1 MLPLPQLPTFN
12 TTLSR
17 AHCSCALTLDFSAP
31 LSSSLL
37 LVKPQ
42 LWSLHAYIHAAEHG
56 WGKYQAPNSSRPLMR
71 PRNHALIPYTSM
83 TIHNLLS
90 APIFNIHSTAQPHSC
105 WIPTSLLRIFTSSHS
120 QCAQPPASSFSL
132 CAQMHYPHSYIE
144 PVPPSVHYSR
154 MWLHHQFFSLDKT
167 IPIGVQVSVID
178 EP

>member
-37 LVKPQ
+37 LVEPQ
-42 LWSLHAYIHAAEHG
+42 LWLNPLLCLLRAYIHAAEHG
-56 WGKYQAPNSSRPLMR
+56 WGKYQAPNSSRPLML

-90 APIFNIHSTAQPHSC
+90 APIFNIHTTAQPHSC
-105 WIPTSLLRIFTSSHS
+105 WIPPSLLRMLTSSHS

-132 CAQMHYPHSYIE
+132 CAQMLYPLSHIE
-144 PVPPSVHYSR
+144 PVPPSVH
-154 MWLHHQFFSLDKT
+154 
-167 IPIGVQVSVID
+167 
-178 EP
+178 